1 LSFDDNCHRGN
12 RGGGE
17 NYRGDTTSST
27 STDPSQFAPIVYLS
41 RHDDRF
47 WHLGRS
53 EEAFERDAKKR
64 DAVNRIVSRP
74 PSVRTAA

>member
-1 LSFDDNCHRGN
+1 LAFDDNCHRGD

-17 NYRGDTTSST
+17 HYRGDTTSST
-27 STDPSQFAPIVYLS
+27 SCESSQFPPIVYLS

-47 WHLGRS
+47 WRVARREVG
-53 EEAFERDAKKR
+53 FERDAKKR

-74 PSVRTAA
+74 PSVRAAA